1 VLNHGGA
8 GGSHPGGRI
17 TSRLTWKS
25 FFHFHRAAGG
35 QLESA
40 AGGGTMVL
48 RDRPGV
54 ITLAD
59 KLATSGRFPVIFLMV
74 TCDGV
79 NAMAYME
86 KDGKGYRIRFYDER
100 GDRKTIRLSGLNKSA
115 TNKILRYVEDIETS
129 KRNGL
134 LMDPQTAA
142 WLGKVGDGLAEKLA
156 TAGLIEKRVS
166 SNLGDFVKSY
176 IARRTDVKPGTKT
189 NYDQVR
195 LNLVAFFGYE
205 KPLRA
210 ITLDDAEA
218 FREWL
223 KSEEQLSEN
232 TLRRRCGRARQF
244 FTAAKKSK
252 LVDDNP
258 FDGMP
263 VTVSGNKEKERF
275 ITEEESQKILANC
288 PNAEW
293 RLIFSLC
300 RYGGLRCPSEVL
312 ALTWNDIIWDSS
324 RIIVTSPKTEHH
336 KGHEN
341 RVIPLF
347 PELLKPLMEVQEEA
361 ADGSVFVITRYRSAN
376 QNLRTQLNRII
387 RRAGMIPWQ
396 KPFQNLRSTRET
408 ELMEVYPSHVV
419 CRWIGNSEAVA
430 RKHYLQTTDE
440 HFAKAVT
447 AKFGGATGGAEGV
460 QNGKN
465 Y

>member
-1 VLNHGGA
+1 
-8 GGSHPGGRI
+8 
-17 TSRLTWKS
+17 
-25 FFHFHRAAGG
+25 
-35 QLESA
+35 
-40 AGGGTMVL
+40 
-48 RDRPGV
+48 
-54 ITLAD
+54 
-59 KLATSGRFPVIFLMV
+59 
-74 TCDGV
+74 
-79 NAMAYME
+79 MASME
-86 KDGKGYRIRFYDER
+86 KDGKGYRIRFYDES
-100 GDRKTIRLSGLNKSA
+100 GELKTIRLSGVNKSG
-115 TNKILRYVEDIETS
+115 TVKILRYVEDIETS

-134 LMDPQTAA
+134 LMDPQTAT

-156 TAGLIEKRVS
+156 AAGLIERRVS
-166 SNLGDFVKSY
+166 SNLGDFLKSY
-176 IARRTDVKPGTKT
+176 IARRTDVKSGTKT

-205 KPLRA
+205 KPLRG
-210 ITLDDAEA
+210 ITLDDAEL
-218 FREWL
+218 FRNWL
-223 KSEEQLSEN
+223 KSEEKLSEN

-252 LVDDNP
+252 LVENNP

-275 ITEEESQKILANC
+275 ITEAESQKILDAC

-300 RYGGLRCPSEVL
+300 RYGGVRCPSEL
-312 ALTWNDIIWDSS
+312 LTLKWDDIIWASS

-347 PELLKPLMEVQEEA
+347 PELLKPLIEVQEQA
-361 ADGSVFVITRYRSAN
+361 ADGSVFVITRYRSTN
-376 QNLRTQLNRII
+376 QNLRTEFNRIVK
-387 RRAGMIPWQ
+387 RAGIIPWQ

-408 ELMEVYPSHVV
+408 ELMETYPSHVV

-440 HFAKAVT
+440 HFAKAVSPM
-447 AKFGGATGGAEGV
+447 FGGATGGAEVV
-460 QNGKN
+460 QNATN